1 MVGTWGKSDIR
12 VAWAA
17 FALLGVVNFAALLP
31 NHLISE
37 LRHFLFVADFGSFA
51 DVICESGKSRSE
63 QPGGKTSNC
72 PFCKGLAAFQL
83 AITAASP
90 TVKPLSAL
98 GQKID
103 ASEAALLSL
112 VYLVKARSR
121 GPPSRA

>member
-1 MVGTWGKSDIR
+1 MVGTWRKRDIR

-17 FALLGVVNFAALLP
+17 FALLGVVNFAALFP

-51 DVICESGKSRSE
+51 DVICESGKTRSE

-83 AITAASP
+83 AITTASP
-90 TVKPLSAL
+90 TVKPLSTL

-121 GPPSRA
+121 GPPLRA

>member
-1 MVGTWGKSDIR
+1 MVGTWRKRDIR

-83 AITAASP
+83 AITTASP
-90 TVKPLSAL
+90 TVNPLSML

-103 ASEAALLSL
+103 ASEAAILAL
-112 VYLVKARSR
+112 VFLVKARSR
-121 GPPSRA
+121 GPPSLA